1 MSTQIKYTN
10 YFGVEITYQQANQL
24 DEYAEQTY
32 VDNQIKIE
40 RKYFENELEIIYVYI
55 YPDEDVNAILSA
67 LTEPD
72 LEYSIVKDFEQINGY
87 ETRKYY
93 AYKNGVLDSEYSMKV
108 FDAQGRDIAV
118 AGYNGDG
125 SVRWGGWKKYYI
137 SNNALY
143 DDDGEMSIGYDESS
157 YIEFDFMTG
166 ELIISLPYEDDDK
179 FDMQNFS
186 RFLEIWQPMLPL
198 MTSELLAYFM
208 DPNQLVPPA
217 NLNIV

>member
-10 YFGVEITYQQANQL
+10 NFGEVVTPQQANQL
-24 DEYAEQTY
+24 SKYDEQTY
-32 VDNQIKIE
+32 IDNRLKIE
-40 RKYFENELEIIYVYI
+40 KKYYNNELEGIYI
-55 YPDEDVNAILSA
+55 YPDENESAILNT

-72 LEYSIVKDFEQINGY
+72 FEYSIIKDFEIINGY
-87 ETRKYY
+87 NIWKSY
-93 AYKNGVLDSEYSMKV
+93 AYKNGVLSSEYSMEV
-108 FDAQGRDIAV
+108 FDAQGRNIAV
-118 AGYNGDG
+118 AGYYGDG
-125 SVRWGGWKKYYI
+125 SIRWGGWKMYYI
-137 SNNALY
+137 SNNVLY

-157 YIEFDFMTG
+157 YIEFDFMSD